1 MAIIK
6 ELNPGDTLKVY
17 EDGVAAEF
25 VVAQHNYEKD
35 LNGKGKTMLMRT
47 TLLKDAVQWGN
58 NKKDVSWKNE
68 PTLRNWLEN
77 TYAARLSEDTLKTIV
92 PVTIRYDYGSSESG
106 TLEEQRFF
114 VPRVVD
120 FSGDTALFTGIR
132 RFFEDSLSGGR
143 ADITEGSNIY
153 DLWTYV
159 FSTRSSKNYEDGD
172 NTRGEVLSLY
182 VKHGRGA
189 DPGSPGY
196 INTYWDTT
204 TGQWGVSSSNIL
216 VCFCVDENATVDDNG
231 CLTSN
236 SGPEIQSNYFGMNG
250 VFGRWGKFGLPYRVY
265 DADGDTITVTEKL
278 NGEVHR
284 TFTAIQNG
292 VYRFEIS
299 QKELEN
305 FDWNAD
311 YILTV
316 EASDGRTTNRK
327 SCKVNRIRSSGYVV
341 YIGRIKGTADGQS
354 YYWTERNILDD
365 PFNENAPVILDP
377 EVTLEA
383 NEISSFTFTVPV
395 SNPFYDKLELKKPVV
410 SIEEDGREI
419 FMGYITEMEK
429 NFELDMEVT
438 CESEFGYLQDRDCLV
453 ENKFYTASELLALAL
468 TVEDDPE
475 EHVGFKGEGKVFLPG
490 NVTVEKPESDTDKET
505 KAISDCWSVLTNS
518 LTGKYGGYLRLR
530 KEIKMV
536 DGVRVYTR
544 YLDYLAK
551 LNDKTDQ
558 VIELGKNLLDIS
570 YYIKAGDI
578 VNSVKAYGWYTSGWF
593 FWETTNPISRE
604 AYNGES
610 IKKYGLCQRVL
621 VVEGTDSTGD
631 SLLKKATDELIA
643 LQARWKEIGAVSR
656 RHSDAIW
663 KRFRAACDKFFERKA
678 SHFASVDGEYE
689 ENLRQK
695 LALLDEMAAADVKAG
710 GYDVIRE
717 FQRRW
722 GEIGFVPIKQ
732 KDAIQKKYKAAVD
745 ALFNTLRGSERD
757 RSMNRF
763 REKVST
769 LKSAGSNRLRS
780 ERERLYNKVRQLE
793 QEIGLLENNIGFF
806 AKSKN
811 AEALVADVKAKIDR
825 AREEMAAAIEKVK
838 LIDRQAQEENQEHNE
853 NK

>member
-1 MAIIK
+1 ML
-6 ELNPGDTLKVY
+6 ELHIPGEERWDERTNMFVY
-17 EDGVAAEF
+17 DKPV
-25 VVAQHNYEKD
+25 
-35 LNGKGKTMLMRT
+35 
-47 TLLKDAVQWGN
+47 
-58 NKKDVSWKNE
+58 
-68 PTLRNWLEN
+68 TLRFEYSLLSLSKWESKWHKPYLDENVKKTREETLDFVRCMTLTKGVDPTVYARLRREDWLAIQRYMSDPM
-77 TYAARLSEDTLKTIV
+77 TAATFKDRKGGKKRARYQTADLFYAAMASYGIPFECEKWHLNRLLAL
-92 PVTIRYDYGSSESG
+92 IRACG
-106 TLEEQRFF
+106 EENLPPEKMGRHEQAAHIRALNAQR
-114 VPRVVD
+114 
-120 FSGDTALFTGIR
+120 
-132 RFFEDSLSGGR
+132 R
-143 ADITEGSNIY
+143 AKFHS
-153 DLWTYV
+153 
-159 FSTRSSKNYEDGD
+159 
-172 NTRGEVLSLY
+172 RG
-182 VKHGRGA
+182 
-189 DPGSPGY
+189 
-196 INTYWDTT
+196 
-204 TGQWGVSSSNIL
+204 
-216 VCFCVDENATVDDNG
+216 
-231 CLTSN
+231 
-236 SGPEIQSNYFGMNG
+236 YFGMNG

-292 VYRFEIS
+292 VHRFEIS
-299 QKELEN
+299 QKELES

-327 SCKVNRIRSSGYVV
+327 SCRVNRIRSSGYVV
-341 YIGRIKGTADGQS
+341 YIGQIKGTADGQS

-419 FMGYITEMEK
+419 FMGYITETEK

-438 CESEFGYLQDRDCLV
+438 CESEFGYLQDRDCRV

-578 VNSVKAYGWYTSGWF
+578 VNSVKAYGWYKSGYF
-593 FWETTNPISRE
+593 FWQTTNPISRE

-631 SLLKKATDELIA
+631 SLLKKATDELKKYSGFTGSVQVNAADLCDIGVDTDRLDFMKETYVLTEPHGIDDWLPCTKEVIPLHELDQKDFTFGA
-643 LQARWKEIGAVSR
+643 TTAKLSSLQAGNFAT
-656 RHSDAIW
+656 AG
-663 KRFRAACDKFFERKA
+663 KA
-678 SHFASVDGEYE
+678 W
-689 ENLRQK
+689 N
-695 LALLDEMAAADVKAG
+695 
-710 GYDVIRE
+710 
-717 FQRRW
+717 
-722 GEIGFVPIKQ
+722 
-732 KDAIQKKYKAAVD
+732 AIQ
-745 ALFNTLRGSERD
+745 
-757 RSMNRF
+757 
-763 REKVST
+763 ST
-769 LKSAGSNRLRS
+769 IG
-780 ERERLYNKVRQLE
+780 YINK
-793 QEIGLLENNIGFF
+793 
-806 AKSKN
+806 
-811 AEALVADVKAKIDR
+811 
-825 AREEMAAAIEKVK
+825 
-838 LIDRQAQEENQEHNE
+838 
-853 NK
+853 

>member
-1 MAIIK
+1 MSKEVDERVVEMRFNNALFESKVQQTMRSLAALNEKLMFKGAEKGFEKVSDSSEKVKFNALLNALDNLSQKFSAVEVIGVTALMRITNQAVDAGERLVKALSLDPIISGFQEYETQINAVQTILANTSSK
-6 ELNPGDTLKVY
+6 GTTLDQVNAALDELNHYADLTIYNFTEMTRNIGTFTAA
-17 EDGVAAEF
+17 GV
-25 VVAQHNYEKD
+25 D
-35 LNGKGKTMLMRT
+35 LN
-47 TLLKDAVQWGN
+47 
-58 NKKDVSWKNE
+58 
-68 PTLRNWLEN
+68 
-77 TYAARLSEDTLKTIV
+77 
-92 PVTIRYDYGSSESG
+92 
-106 TLEEQRFF
+106 
-114 VPRVVD
+114 
-120 FSGDTALFTGIR
+120 
-132 RFFEDSLSGGR
+132 SLSGGR

-153 DLWTYV
+153 ELWKYV

-172 NTRGEVLSLY
+172 NTRGEALSLY
-182 VKHGRGA
+182 VQHGRGA

-216 VCFCVDENATVDDNG
+216 VCFCVDENATVDDDG
-231 CLTSN
+231 CLTAN

-278 NGEVHR
+278 NGKVRR
-284 TFTAIQNG
+284 TFRAIQNG

-299 QKELEN
+299 QKELES

-341 YIGRIKGTADGQS
+341 YIGQIKGTADGQS

-438 CESEFGYLQDRDCLV
+438 CESEFGYLQDRDCRV
-453 ENKFYTASELLALAL
+453 ENKFYTAAELLTLAL

-490 NVTVEKPESDTDKET
+490 NVTIEKPESDTDKET

-578 VNSVKAYGWYTSGWF
+578 VNSVKAYGWYKSGWF
-593 FWETTNPISRE
+593 LWETTNPISRE

-621 VVEGTDSTGD
+621 VVEGTDSTED
-631 SLLKKATDELIA
+631 SLLKKATDELKKYSGFTGSVQINA
-643 LQARWKEIGAVSR
+643 ADLCDIGVDTDRLDFMKETFVLSEPHGIDDWLPCTKEVIPLHVLDQKDFTFGATTAKLSSLQAGNFAT
-656 RHSDAIW
+656 AG
-663 KRFRAACDKFFERKA
+663 KA
-678 SHFASVDGEYE
+678 W
-689 ENLRQK
+689 N
-695 LALLDEMAAADVKAG
+695 
-710 GYDVIRE
+710 
-717 FQRRW
+717 
-722 GEIGFVPIKQ
+722 
-732 KDAIQKKYKAAVD
+732 AIQ
-745 ALFNTLRGSERD
+745 
-757 RSMNRF
+757 
-763 REKVST
+763 ST
-769 LKSAGSNRLRS
+769 IG
-780 ERERLYNKVRQLE
+780 YINK
-793 QEIGLLENNIGFF
+793 
-806 AKSKN
+806 
-811 AEALVADVKAKIDR
+811 
-825 AREEMAAAIEKVK
+825 
-838 LIDRQAQEENQEHNE
+838 
-853 NK
+853 

>member
-17 EDGVAAEF
+17 EDGVTAEF

-58 NKKDVSWKNE
+58 NDKDVSWKNE

-77 TYAARLSEDTLKTIV
+77 TYAARLSKDTLKTIV

-153 DLWTYV
+153 ELWKYV

-172 NTRGEVLSLY
+172 NTRGEALSLY
-182 VKHGRGA
+182 VQHGRNA

-204 TGQWGVSSSNIL
+204 TEQWGVSSSNIL
-216 VCFCVDENATVDDNG
+216 VCFCVDENATVDDDG
-231 CLTSN
+231 CLTAN
-236 SGPEIQSNYFGMNG
+236 SGPKIQSNYFGMNG

-284 TFTAIQNG
+284 TFRAIQNG

-299 QKELEN
+299 QKELES

-311 YILTV
+311 YTLTV

-341 YIGRIKGTADGQS
+341 YIGQIKGTADGQS

-383 NEISSFTFTVPV
+383 NAISSFTFTVPV
-395 SNPFYDKLELKKPVV
+395 SNPFYGKLELKKPVV

-419 FMGYITEMEK
+419 FMGYITETEK

-438 CESEFGYLQDRDCLV
+438 CESEFGYLQDRDCRV

-578 VNSVKAYGWYTSGWF
+578 VNSVKAYGWYKSGWL

-631 SLLKKATDELIA
+631 SLLKKATDELKKYSGFAGSVQINA
-643 LQARWKEIGAVSR
+643 ADLCDIGVDTDRLDFMKETYVLSEPHGIDDWLPCTKEVIPLHELDQKDFTFGATTAKLSSLQAGNFAT
-656 RHSDAIW
+656 AG
-663 KRFRAACDKFFERKA
+663 KA
-678 SHFASVDGEYE
+678 W
-689 ENLRQK
+689 N
-695 LALLDEMAAADVKAG
+695 
-710 GYDVIRE
+710 
-717 FQRRW
+717 
-722 GEIGFVPIKQ
+722 
-732 KDAIQKKYKAAVD
+732 AIQ
-745 ALFNTLRGSERD
+745 
-757 RSMNRF
+757 
-763 REKVST
+763 ST
-769 LKSAGSNRLRS
+769 IG
-780 ERERLYNKVRQLE
+780 YINK
-793 QEIGLLENNIGFF
+793 
-806 AKSKN
+806 
-811 AEALVADVKAKIDR
+811 
-825 AREEMAAAIEKVK
+825 
-838 LIDRQAQEENQEHNE
+838 
-853 NK
+853 

>member
-153 DLWTYV
+153 ELWKYV

-365 PFNENAPVILDP
+365 P
-377 EVTLEA
+377 
-383 NEISSFTFTVPV
+383 
-395 SNPFYDKLELKKPVV
+395 
-410 SIEEDGREI
+410 
-419 FMGYITEMEK
+419 
-429 NFELDMEVT
+429 
-438 CESEFGYLQDRDCLV
+438 
-453 ENKFYTASELLALAL
+453 
-468 TVEDDPE
+468 E

-631 SLLKKATDELIA
+631 SLLKKATDELKKYSGFTGSVQINA
-643 LQARWKEIGAVSR
+643 ADLCDIGVDTDRLDFMKETYVLAEPHSINDWLPCTKEVIPLHELDQKDFTFGATTAKLSSLQAGNFAT
-656 RHSDAIW
+656 AG
-663 KRFRAACDKFFERKA
+663 KA
-678 SHFASVDGEYE
+678 W
-689 ENLRQK
+689 N
-695 LALLDEMAAADVKAG
+695 
-710 GYDVIRE
+710 
-717 FQRRW
+717 
-722 GEIGFVPIKQ
+722 
-732 KDAIQKKYKAAVD
+732 AIQ
-745 ALFNTLRGSERD
+745 
-757 RSMNRF
+757 
-763 REKVST
+763 ST
-769 LKSAGSNRLRS
+769 IG
-780 ERERLYNKVRQLE
+780 YINK
-793 QEIGLLENNIGFF
+793 
-806 AKSKN
+806 
-811 AEALVADVKAKIDR
+811 
-825 AREEMAAAIEKVK
+825 
-838 LIDRQAQEENQEHNE
+838 
-853 NK
+853 

>member
-6 ELNPGDTLKVY
+6 ELSPGDTLKVY

-58 NKKDVSWKNE
+58 NEKDVSWKNE

-77 TYAARLSEDTLKTIV
+77 TYAARLSKDTLKTIV

-114 VPRVVD
+114 VPRAVD

-159 FSTRSSKNYEDGD
+159 FSTRSTKNYEDGD
-172 NTRGEVLSLY
+172 NTRGEALSLY

-204 TGQWGVSSSNIL
+204 TEQWGVSSSNIL
-216 VCFCVDENATVDDNG
+216 VCFCVDENATVDDDG
-231 CLTSN
+231 CLTAN
-236 SGPEIQSNYFGMNG
+236 SGPKIQSNYFGMNG

-284 TFTAIQNG
+284 TFRAIQNG

-299 QKELEN
+299 QKELES

-311 YILTV
+311 YTLTV

-341 YIGRIKGTADGQS
+341 YIGQIKGTADGRS

-438 CESEFGYLQDRDCLV
+438 CESEFGYLQDRDCRV

-490 NVTVEKPESDTDKET
+490 NVTIEKPESDTDKET

-578 VNSVKAYGWYTSGWF
+578 VNSVKAYGWYKSGWF

-621 VVEGTDSTGD
+621 VVEGTDSTED
-631 SLLKKATDELIA
+631 SLLKKATDELKKYSGFTGSVQINA
-643 LQARWKEIGAVSR
+643 ADLCDIGVDTDRLDFMKETYVLSEPHGIDDWLPCTKEVIPLHELDQKDFTFGATTAKLSSLQAGNFAT
-656 RHSDAIW
+656 AG
-663 KRFRAACDKFFERKA
+663 KA
-678 SHFASVDGEYE
+678 W
-689 ENLRQK
+689 N
-695 LALLDEMAAADVKAG
+695 
-710 GYDVIRE
+710 
-717 FQRRW
+717 
-722 GEIGFVPIKQ
+722 
-732 KDAIQKKYKAAVD
+732 AIQ
-745 ALFNTLRGSERD
+745 
-757 RSMNRF
+757 
-763 REKVST
+763 ST
-769 LKSAGSNRLRS
+769 IG
-780 ERERLYNKVRQLE
+780 YINK
-793 QEIGLLENNIGFF
+793 
-806 AKSKN
+806 
-811 AEALVADVKAKIDR
+811 
-825 AREEMAAAIEKVK
+825 
-838 LIDRQAQEENQEHNE
+838 
-853 NK
+853 

>member
-1 MAIIK
+1 M
-6 ELNPGDTLKVY
+6 
-17 EDGVAAEF
+17 
-25 VVAQHNYEKD
+25 
-35 LNGKGKTMLMRT
+35 
-47 TLLKDAVQWGN
+47 
-58 NKKDVSWKNE
+58 
-68 PTLRNWLEN
+68 
-77 TYAARLSEDTLKTIV
+77 
-92 PVTIRYDYGSSESG
+92 
-106 TLEEQRFF
+106 
-114 VPRVVD
+114 PRAVD

-153 DLWTYV
+153 ELWKYV

-172 NTRGEVLSLY
+172 NTRGEALSLY
-182 VKHGRGA
+182 VQHGRGA

-216 VCFCVDENATVDDNG
+216 VCFCVDENATVDDDG
-231 CLTSN
+231 CLTAN

-278 NGEVHR
+278 NGKVRR
-284 TFTAIQNG
+284 TFRAIQNG

-299 QKELEN
+299 QKELES

-341 YIGRIKGTADGQS
+341 YIGQIKGTADGQS

-438 CESEFGYLQDRDCLV
+438 CESEFGYLQDRDCRV
-453 ENKFYTASELLALAL
+453 ENKFYTAAELLTLAL

-490 NVTVEKPESDTDKET
+490 NVTIEKPESDTDKET

-558 VIELGKNLLDIS
+558 VIRLGDNLLDIS
-570 YYIKAGDI
+570 YYLKDNGI
-578 VNSVKAYGWYTSGWF
+578 VNSVKAIGWASRKEGF
-593 FWETTNPISRE
+593 LFWETTHTEQLTAE
-604 AYNGES
+604 AYNGDS
-610 IKKYGLCQRVL
+610 IKKYGLCQKTIT
-621 VVEGTDSTGD
+621 VEGTSSSTD
-631 SLLKKATDELIA
+631 SLYEKAKDELKKYGGSGFSGSLQIGAADLADIGVDTDRLDFLKETYVLAEPHGIENWLPCVKEVIPLHELDEKDFTFGETTSKLSS
-643 LQARWKEIGAVSR
+643 LQAANFGTAG
-656 RHSDAIW
+656 
-663 KRFRAACDKFFERKA
+663 KA
-678 SHFASVDGEYE
+678 W
-689 ENLRQK
+689 N
-695 LALLDEMAAADVKAG
+695 
-710 GYDVIRE
+710 
-717 FQRRW
+717 
-722 GEIGFVPIKQ
+722 
-732 KDAIQKKYKAAVD
+732 AIQSTIGY
-745 ALFNTLRGSERD
+745 LNT
-757 RSMNRF
+757 
-763 REKVST
+763 K
-769 LKSAGSNRLRS
+769 
-780 ERERLYNKVRQLE
+780 
-793 QEIGLLENNIGFF
+793 
-806 AKSKN
+806 
-811 AEALVADVKAKIDR
+811 
-825 AREEMAAAIEKVK
+825 
-838 LIDRQAQEENQEHNE
+838 
-853 NK
+853 